1 MACLFFLCFVLFV
14 CLFVCMPSNYVCSN
28 IITGRLLC
36 LPKQLEKLLTYA
48 QNLKEN
54 AEVDLALLTGCT
66 LFVAN
71 KWDLIENE
79 EREEVKKAQI
89 EKLSKKLRNLKPSD
103 QIVHLSCKTA
113 QLAQTYGVIT
123 GDFDD
128 LIAGISNL
136 VVSSMINNLQKY
148 YR

>member
-1 MACLFFLCFVLFV
+1 MNYHYLCLNELTC
-14 CLFVCMPSNYVCSN
+14 
-28 IITGRLLC
+28 TRLLC
-36 LPKQLEKLLTYA
+36 YLKQLEKLLTYA

-71 KWDLIENE
+71 KWDLIERK
-79 EREEVKKAQI
+79 EREEVEKAQI
-89 EKLSKKLRNLKPSD
+89 EKLSKKLRNLNPRS

-113 QLAQTYGVIT
+113 ELAQTYGVIT

-136 VVSSMINNLQKY
+136 IISSMRNNLQKY
-148 YR
+148 CR

>member
-1 MACLFFLCFVLFV
+1 M
-14 CLFVCMPSNYVCSN
+14 
-28 IITGRLLC
+28 
-36 LPKQLEKLLTYA
+36 
-48 QNLKEN
+48 
-54 AEVDLALLTGCT
+54 DLALLTGCT

-71 KWDLIENE
+71 KWDLIERQ

-89 EKLSKKLRNLKPSD
+89 EQLSKKLRNLNPKS
-103 QIVHLSCKTA
+103 QIVYLSCKTA

-136 VVSSMINNLQKY
+136 VVSSMKNNLQKY
-148 YR
+148 CR

>member
-1 MACLFFLCFVLFV
+1 MNYHYLCLNELTC
-14 CLFVCMPSNYVCSN
+14 
-28 IITGRLLC
+28 TRLLC
-36 LPKQLEKLLTYA
+36 YLKQLEKLLTYA

-71 KWDLIENE
+71 KWDLIERE
-79 EREEVKKAQI
+79 EREEVKRTQI
-89 EKLSKKLRNLKPSD
+89 EKFSKKLPNLNPRS

-136 VVSSMINNLQKY
+136 VVSSMKNNLQKY
-148 YR
+148 CR

>member
-1 MACLFFLCFVLFV
+1 M
-14 CLFVCMPSNYVCSN
+14 
-28 IITGRLLC
+28 C
-36 LPKQLEKLLTYA
+36 LPKQLEMLLTYA

-71 KWDLIENE
+71 KWDLIEKE

-103 QIVHLSCKTA
+103 QIVHLSCKNA

-128 LIAGISNL
+128 LSAGISNL

>member
-1 MACLFFLCFVLFV
+1 MIKNNHCFCLNDLTCR
-14 CLFVCMPSNYVCSN
+14 
-28 IITGRLLC
+28 RLLC
-36 LPKQLEKLLTYA
+36 LPKQLGKLLTYF

-54 AEVDLALLTGCT
+54 AEVDLALFTGCT

-71 KWDLIENE
+71 QWDLIERE
-79 EREEVKKAQI
+79 EREYVKKAQI
-89 EKLSKKLRNLKPSD
+89 EKLSKKLPNLNPRS

-113 QLAQTYGVIT
+113 QFAQTYGLIT

-136 VVSSMINNLQKY
+136 VVSSMMSNLEKY
-148 YR
+148 CR

>member
-1 MACLFFLCFVLFV
+1 MNELTC
-14 CLFVCMPSNYVCSN
+14 
-28 IITGRLLC
+28 TRLLC
-36 LPKQLEKLLTYA
+36 YLKQLEKLLTYA

-71 KWDLIENE
+71 KWDLIRKE

-89 EKLSKKLRNLKPSD
+89 EKLSKKLRNLKPND
-103 QIVHLSCKTA
+103 QIVHLSCENA

-123 GDFDD
+123 GDFVD

-136 VVSSMINNLQKY
+136 VVSSMINNLEKY

>member
-1 MACLFFLCFVLFV
+1 ML
-14 CLFVCMPSNYVCSN
+14 SY
-28 IITGRLLC
+28 
-36 LPKQLEKLLTYA
+36 KQLEKLLTYA

-71 KWDLIENE
+71 KWDLIERK
-79 EREEVKKAQI
+79 EREEVEKAQI
-89 EKLSKKLRNLKPSD
+89 EKLSKKLRNLNPRS

-113 QLAQTYGVIT
+113 ELAQTYGVIT

-136 VVSSMINNLQKY
+136 IVSSMKNNLQKY
-148 YR
+148 CR